1 MPGAGRPSAF
11 HLEEVLYFS
20 PFTQKN
26 RILSKL
32 VFSTESSQR
41 KEKSEKEGLAAPLRA
56 LIASPLPPRLLS
68 PGREAPRGSLRR
80 PG

>member
-1 MPGAGRPSAF
+1 MPGAGGPSAF
-11 HLEEVLYFS
+11 HLEEVLHFS

-41 KEKSEKEGLAAPLRA
+41 KEKSG
-56 LIASPLPPRLLS
+56 
-68 PGREAPRGSLRR
+68 
-80 PG
+80 